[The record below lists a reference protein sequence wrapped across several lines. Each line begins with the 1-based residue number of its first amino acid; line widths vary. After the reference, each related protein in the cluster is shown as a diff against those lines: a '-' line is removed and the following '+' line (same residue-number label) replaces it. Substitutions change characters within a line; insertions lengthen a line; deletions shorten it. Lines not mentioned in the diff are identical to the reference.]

1 MHAGRPIHL
10 VVFRIDPP
18 FENLDR
24 DTTDISIGRLSGAI
38 DKSLEDRGSLCSSEI
53 RQVLVVARP
62 RAVFLHLT
70 DGNRRLL
77 LPENKSIFALWR
89 VRIDVL
95 VYQNVTK
102 RLLEWFLPR

>member
-10 VVFRIDPP
+10 VVFRIDPA

-38 DKSLEDRGSLCSSEI
+38 DKSFEDRGSLCCSEI
-53 RQVLVVARP
+53 RQVLVVARR

-70 DGNRRLL
+70 DGDRRL
-77 LPENKSIFALWR
+77 FAPGKQVHFR
-89 VRIDVL
+89 P
-95 VYQNVTK
+95 
-102 RLLEWFLPR
+102 LESSDRCSRAPKCY

>member
-10 VVFRIDPP
+10 VVFRIDPA

-38 DKSLEDRGSLCSSEI
+38 DKSFEDRGSLCCSEI
-53 RQVLVVARP
+53 RQALVVARR

-70 DGNRRLL
+70 DGDRRLL
-77 LPENKSIFALWR
+77 LPENKSIFALWS
-89 VRIDVL
+89 VRIGVFVPRNVSRTLL
-95 VYQNVTK
+95 V
-102 RLLEWFLPR
+102 WS